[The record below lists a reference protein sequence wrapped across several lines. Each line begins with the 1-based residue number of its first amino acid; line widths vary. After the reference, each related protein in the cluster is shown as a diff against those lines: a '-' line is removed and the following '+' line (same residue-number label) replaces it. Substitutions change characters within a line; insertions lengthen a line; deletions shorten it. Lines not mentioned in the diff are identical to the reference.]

1 MIYVGIQQRPF
12 PMTKPPSRII
22 LWDEMKTSDPEEEI
36 QIPRSSGALEK
47 TASPRPSARSR
58 LPDQSGLAPKAKAK
72 AKPPA

>member
-1 MIYVGIQQRPF
+1 
-12 PMTKPPSRII
+12 MTKPPPRII

-36 QIPRSSGALEK
+36 NLPQSSGVVEK

-58 LPDQSGLAPKAKAK
+58 LPDQPSRAPQPK